1 MNLFKILAE
10 LEKVDPEVMDRLN
23 HRRSALAAIGN
34 ITKKITLAS
43 APVALGA
50 AFNKTLAQ
58 GAGSPLNDVLN
69 YALLLERLEAAFYI
83 QGLQATSLASA
94 FSGNATLRTAIEKI
108 RDNENAHVRLL
119 EAALGSNANPAP
131 RGFNFTAAYAD
142 LPTFLTFAQAFE
154 DLGVRAYKGQA
165 GNISRT
171 ATATIPSI
179 VVTNGGQQSTVPIGT
194 FNVLQV
200 ALQIHATEAR
210 HAAHIRYL
218 RRQPALGAGG
228 SANNQFGW
236 ITLAQANGAPAPV
249 YAAGNPATTFPSEA
263 NTNQGGVDL
272 STLMATP
279 AYTAAELSE
288 AFDEAL
294 DSGTVRTIA
303 TPFIIP

>member
-1 MNLFKILAE
+1 MNLFKILAD

-23 HRRSALAAIGN
+23 HRRSALAALGN
-34 ITKKITLAS
+34 ITKKITLAT
-43 APVALGA
+43 APAILGA

-83 QGLQATSLASA
+83 QALQAPTLTAA
-94 FSGNATLRTAIEKI
+94 FTGNAGIRTGIEKI
-108 RDNENAHVRLL
+108 RDNENAHVKLL
-119 EAALGSNANPAP
+119 EAALGTNAAAAP

-171 ATATIPSI
+171 ATATIPS
-179 VVTNGGQQSTVPIGT
+179 VSVTNAGQTSTVAIGT
-194 FNVLQV
+194 VNVLQV

-210 HAAHIRYL
+210 HAAYVRYL
-218 RRQPALGAGG
+218 RRQPALGSSG
-228 SANNQFGW
+228 SAGNQFGW
-236 ITLAQANGAPAPV
+236 ITLAQNNGAPAAV
-249 YAAGNPATTFPSEA
+249 YGAGNGAAFPAESNVSQA
-263 NTNQGGVDL
+263 NVDL
-272 STLMATP
+272 TTLMATP
-279 AYTAAELSE
+279 AYTAAEVSE

-294 DSGTVRTIA
+294 DSAKVREIA
-303 TPFIIP
+303 TPFILP